1 MTAPHAES
9 SWSKWP
15 ANKRSNKVFLV
26 TQGNIEIK
34 SRFARFLSS
43 KSANKE
49 TSMTLK
55 EVITSIEKGKKLLEG
70 FASGKD
76 KTFVDGQIN
85 GNQFLSQLS
94 L

>member
-1 MTAPHAES
+1 
-9 SWSKWP
+9 
-15 ANKRSNKVFLV
+15 
-26 TQGNIEIK
+26 
-34 SRFARFLSS
+34 
-43 KSANKE
+43 
-49 TSMTLK
+49 MTLK